1 MLSIYLS
8 FYLPIY
14 LPYLEVGDYIWY
26 SIKAFKVFDI
36 IRGTLYNKFT
46 NKLSFSLWYFWFDS
60 NAMQPDCAS
69 VPKTTP
75 TDLLRLGHRL
85 TKVLCKEKS
94 SAFSSPSS
102 HHIITILIIISSS
115 HFSCSNNTPDYNWIS
130 SGLFLFWNGGSA
142 RFQMKSGVMRCIVQ
156 FVFVLDFVFEF
167 IVVSL
172 RLSSGF
178 SA

>member
-1 MLSIYLS
+1 
-8 FYLPIY
+8 
-14 LPYLEVGDYIWY
+14 
-26 SIKAFKVFDI
+26 
-36 IRGTLYNKFT
+36 
-46 NKLSFSLWYFWFDS
+46 
-60 NAMQPDCAS
+60 MQPDCAS

-167 IVVSL
+167 IVVSVCL
-172 RLSSGF
+172 RD
-178 SA
+178 SAHNFLLHLLLLICIDPIVVIMRDCCDNLLDLYWS

>member
-1 MLSIYLS
+1 
-8 FYLPIY
+8 
-14 LPYLEVGDYIWY
+14 
-26 SIKAFKVFDI
+26 
-36 IRGTLYNKFT
+36 
-46 NKLSFSLWYFWFDS
+46 
-60 NAMQPDCAS
+60 MQPDCAS
-69 VPKTTP
+69 VPKPPPQTCLDLD
-75 TDLLRLGHRL
+75 TDLLKCYARRNHQHCHHHPLII
-85 TKVLCKEKS
+85 
-94 SAFSSPSS
+94 SSPSS
-102 HHIITILIIISSS
+102 HYIITILIIISSS

>member
-69 VPKTTP
+69 VPKPPPQTCLDLD
-75 TDLLRLGHRL
+75 TDLLKCYARRNHQH
-85 TKVLCKEKS
+85 
-94 SAFSSPSS
+94 F
-102 HHIITILIIISSS
+102 HHHPLIISSQFSSSYHHHISLVQITPQIIIGS
-115 HFSCSNNTPDYNWIS
+115 H
-130 SGLFLFWNGGSA
+130 L
-142 RFQMKSGVMRCIVQ
+142 
-156 FVFVLDFVFEF
+156 
-167 IVVSL
+167 
-172 RLSSGF
+172 GF
-178 SA
+178 SYFGMVDQHASRWNRVLCAVLCSLYLY